1 MGSTSSF
8 CQQAIAYL
16 KPAMR
21 NEEPAPSLLKAD
33 SPVLRS
39 INEDLLVTYVVDAG
53 DHLRLVQHRHVEQ
66 EGVSTDE
73 LHGIAVSNLERLAEE
88 KLTVREYGPIYIAL
102 MGGNFEASLLVVH
115 AMWMHWYA
123 HLVQDTFMVAAPARD
138 VLVFCDASST
148 DGIAELREVIRRV
161 QGGDHRLSP
170 DLYRRVGLE
179 WHKFS

>member
-21 NEEPAPSLLKAD
+21 DEEPALSLSKAD

-53 DHLRLVQHRHVEQ
+53 DQFRLVQHRHLEQ

-73 LHGIAVSNLERLAEE
+73 LHGIAVSNLERLADTPHSQRSSHNGERVLE
-88 KLTVREYGPIYIAL
+88 R
-102 MGGNFEASLLVVH
+102 LLQRR
-115 AMWMHWYA
+115 YR
-123 HLVQDTFMVAAPARD
+123 APTKRKRPR
-138 VLVFCDASST
+138 S
-148 DGIAELREVIRRV
+148 
-161 QGGDHRLSP
+161 
-170 DLYRRVGLE
+170 
-179 WHKFS
+179 